1 MCGRYSITQPV
12 EAIQHVFEVAER
24 PNLPPRYNVAP
35 TQDVPVVRRGED
47 GARRLALLR
56 WGLIPFWAEDAGIGS
71 RMINARAES
80 AAHKN
85 AFRAAFRRRR
95 CLIVA
100 DGFYE
105 WKKPDSKGGRKQPYR
120 VTLTDG
126 GPFAFAGLWE
136 RWRDPSSGETV
147 ESCTILTT
155 DANEALAHIHP
166 RMPVILDPASFE
178 TWLDPSTDPRD
189 ARALL
194 GPCPDRHVT
203 AHPVSTRVNA
213 VANDD
218 PGVIQPPDGAAETPP
233 LL

>member
-12 EAIQHVFEVAER
+12 EAIQRVFKVAER

-35 TQDVPVVRRGED
+35 TQDVPAVRQGGDGE
-47 GARRLALLR
+47 RHLALLR
-56 WGLIPFWAEDAGIGS
+56 WGLIPFWADDPSIGS

-80 AAHKN
+80 AAQKN

-95 CLIVA
+95 CLVVA

-105 WKKPDSKGGRKQPYR
+105 WTKPETKGGRKQPYR

-126 GPFAFAGLWE
+126 GLFAFAGLWE
-136 RWRDPSSGETV
+136 HWRDETSGETV

-155 DANEALAHIHP
+155 DANDELADIHE
-166 RMPVILDPASFE
+166 RMPVILNPASFE

-189 ARALL
+189 AQALL

-218 PGVIQPPDGAAETPP
+218 AGVIEPPDGAQGTPP